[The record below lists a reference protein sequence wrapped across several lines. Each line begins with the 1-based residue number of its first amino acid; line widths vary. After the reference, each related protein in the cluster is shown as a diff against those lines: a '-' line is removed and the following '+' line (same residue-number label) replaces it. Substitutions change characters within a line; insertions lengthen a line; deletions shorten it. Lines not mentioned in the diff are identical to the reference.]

1 MSKEDYQKLMDQ
13 TFKGSFIS
21 NTLAKLLS
29 KEISPEDFKKLLSQ
43 KKSEIASK
51 NPSLSEKQKY
61 QLLMI
66 SKDEILEKPSQPTLS
81 TKILESNEKS
91 EKNEKNEVK
100 KGIQNDFPFYYL
112 LLTISALGLSML
124 MTAAQY
130 KIRKACFNFQ

>member
-1 MSKEDYQKLMDQ
+1 
-13 TFKGSFIS
+13 
-21 NTLAKLLS
+21 
-29 KEISPEDFKKLLSQ
+29 
-43 KKSEIASK
+43 
-51 NPSLSEKQKY
+51 
-61 QLLMI
+61 MI